1 VPKPKIR
8 SRATRTVGCTAAVW
22 AAPVAFA
29 LCVGACGHAPA
40 PSAAAPPPSPAGPV
54 DPAPGAQP
62 GERNHLLEASWKEVR
77 VKARKQGTEVVS
89 AIKLVAPQVRIF
101 HAAPPPAP
109 ESEPAKPNNTPPA
122 DAKSPEELIDL
133 AQTFRK
139 ITPLEVDHLDILDG
153 QVAFVDVSR
162 AERPELWLHDL
173 ELSVENLTTRVRSGE
188 GRPVLLTASGMLAN
202 SGHVSIFVTA
212 NPFEKGLTFS
222 GRAAI
227 VGLQTAELYRFIAP
241 ATKLQAPEGTVDIF
255 VEFDCRNGELTGGV
269 KPVLKNVVIRPQGK
283 NPFTVLKAWVADL
296 AIKIFRDDDPRRN
309 AVATVLP
316 IKGTITGPDVQLW
329 PAIFG
334 VMRNAFVE
342 GLASGY
348 AHVPPVTAPQRE
360 SVVAQGVQAL
370 SGSQPPK
377 AQPTSP
383 SDPAPSAE
391 TKPDHE
397 RGAETGIPVAAT
409 PQGLMRDGA
418 EAHIQER
425 LRARGFLQAGQSTG
439 VLDADTRAALRTFQ
453 KSEGLPATSLPSYE
467 TIDHLGL
474 SLDAI
479 FHSTPRPRDPT
490 AAAGDARALTGP
502 EAR

>member
-1 VPKPKIR
+1 MLHEK
-8 SRATRTVGCTAAVW
+8 TAW
-22 AAPVAFA
+22 AALLA
-29 LCVGACGHAPA
+29 LAVCGGACGHANA
-40 PSAAAPPPSPAGPV
+40 PAAAPTPARPA

-77 VKARKQGTEVVS
+77 VKARKQGAEVVS

-101 HAAPPPAP
+101 HAAAAPPEPNDHRADDAQKAPDANRAPA
-109 ESEPAKPNNTPPA
+109 EV
-122 DAKSPEELIDL
+122 IDL

-173 ELSVENLTTRVRSGE
+173 ELSVENLTTRVRSGD
-188 GRPVLLTASGMLAN
+188 GRPVLLTATGTLAN
-202 SGHVSIFVTA
+202 SGAVSIFVTA

-227 VGLQTAELYRFIAP
+227 VGLETAELYRFIAP
-241 ATKLQAPEGTVDIF
+241 ATKLQAPQGTVDIF

-269 KPVLKNVVIRPQGK
+269 KPLLKKVAIRPAEK
-283 NPFTVLKAWVADL
+283 NPFTAFKAWVADL
-296 AIKIFRDDDPRRN
+296 AIKMFRDEDPKRN
-309 AVATVLP
+309 AVATVIP

-348 AHVPPVTAPQRE
+348 AHLPPATAPKKE
-360 SVVAQGVQAL
+360 SVVAQGVKAL
-370 SGSQPPK
+370 GGSQAPK

-383 SDPAPSAE
+383 SDPAPSAT

-397 RGAETGIPVAAT
+397 PGAETGIPVAST

-418 EAHIQER
+418 ERRIQER
-425 LRARGFLQAGQSTG
+425 LHARGLLDSDDRSG
-439 VLDADTRAALRTFQ
+439 VLDGETRAALRAFQ
-453 KSEGLPATSLPSYE
+453 KSQGLPVTGLPSYE
-467 TIDHLGL
+467 TVDHLGL
-474 SLDAI
+474 DLDAI

-490 AAAGDARALTGP
+490 AAVDARGRRP
-502 EAR
+502 